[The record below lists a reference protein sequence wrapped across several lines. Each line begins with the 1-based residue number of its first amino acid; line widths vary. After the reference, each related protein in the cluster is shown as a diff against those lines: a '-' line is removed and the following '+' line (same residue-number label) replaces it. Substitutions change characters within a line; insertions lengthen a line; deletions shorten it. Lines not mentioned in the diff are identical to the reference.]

1 MTFSFAFCLLIR
13 TFVPPMEYA
22 LLVKGYRRRQI
33 IHRNMKVLKF
43 GGTSVGSVKS
53 ILSLKKIVE
62 TEART
67 QPVIVVGALGG
78 ITDKLI
84 TTSQIA
90 LRGDERWR
98 EEFDAMVNR
107 HHQMIDTIITDD
119 KKRVDLFNKVD
130 QLFDQLK
137 SIYYGVYL
145 IHDLSKKTEDAI
157 VSYGERLSSNIVA
170 SLIKGGKR
178 MNSRDFIRT
187 EKKNGRHRLVA
198 DLTNQ
203 LVREAF
209 ADMPKVAVVPGFI
222 SRDKDT
228 GETTNL
234 GRGGSD
240 YTAAIIAAALDAE
253 VLEIWTDVD
262 GFMTADPRVIKTAYT
277 INELSYIEA
286 MELCNFGAK
295 VIYPPTIYPVCVKN
309 IPIKVKNTFNPQHP
323 GTLIKDHIENDDKPI
338 KGISSIK
345 GTTLI
350 TVTGLSMVGVIG
362 VNRRIFT
369 TLANKGIS
377 VFMVSQASSENSTS
391 IGVRDE
397 DADAAVEVLNEEFAK
412 EIETGAMF
420 PMHAESGL
428 ATIAIVGENMK
439 HTPGIAGKLF
449 GTLGRS
455 GISVIACAQGASETN
470 ISFVVEG
477 KFLRKSLNVLH
488 DSFFLS
494 EYKVLNLFI
503 CGIGTVG
510 GMLIEQIRKQYDE
523 LMQRNGLKLNVVGIA
538 SSKAAVFDRDGI
550 DLANYREQLKAPE
563 AQGKNLRDE
572 VIGMNIFNSV
582 FVDCTASRDVA
593 ALYQTFLEH
602 NISVIAANKIAASG
616 NYSDY
621 LRLKQTARQR
631 GVWFR
636 YETNVG
642 AGLPI
647 IGTINDLRNSGDE
660 ILKIEAVLSG
670 TLNFIFNE
678 IAADVPFSE
687 TVRRA
692 KEQGYSEP
700 DPRIDLSG
708 TDVVRKLVILTR
720 EAGYQVEQQDVEKHL
735 FVPADFFDGS
745 VEDFWKKLPA
755 LDADFEKRRQQLE
768 AEGKRWRFVA
778 TMEHGKTNVALK
790 EVDRNHPFYNLEGS
804 NNIVLLTTERYK
816 EYPMQIQGYGAG
828 AGVTAAGVFANIMS
842 IANI

>member
-1 MTFSFAFCLLIR
+1 
-13 TFVPPMEYA
+13 
-22 LLVKGYRRRQI
+22 
-33 IHRNMKVLKF
+33 MKVMKF

-62 TEART
+62 AEART
-67 QPVIVVGALGG
+67 QPVIVVVSALDG

-84 TTSQIA
+84 ATSQMA
-90 LRGDERWR
+90 KQGDEHYR
-98 EEFDAMVNR
+98 EEFDAMVKR

-119 KKRVDLFNKVD
+119 KKRVDLFNNVD

-137 SIYYGVYL
+137 SIFYGVYL
-145 IHDLSKKTEDAI
+145 IHDLSRKTEDTI
-157 VSYGERLSSNIVA
+157 VSYGERLSSHIVA
-170 SLIKGGKR
+170 AMVKNGIR
-178 MNSRDFIRT
+178 MNARDFIRT
-187 EKKNGRHRLVA
+187 EKKQGKHVIDA
-198 DLTNQ
+198 DLTTQ
-203 LVREAF
+203 LVKETF
-209 ADMPKVAVVPGFI
+209 KELNNNQIYVVPGFVA
-222 SRDKDT
+222 RDRDSH
-228 GETTNL
+228 ETTNL

-240 YTAAIIAAALDAE
+240 YTASIIAAVLNAE

-262 GFMTADPRVIKTAYT
+262 GFMTADPKVIKSAYT
-277 INELSYIEA
+277 INELSYVEA

-309 IPIKVKNTFNPQHP
+309 IPIKVKNTFNPEHP
-323 GTLIKDHIENDDKPI
+323 GTLIKAKIEDDNKPI

-345 GTTLI
+345 GTSLI

-397 DADAAVEVLNEEFAK
+397 DAAAAAEVLNAEFAK

-420 PMHAESGL
+420 PMQVESGL

-439 HTPGIAGKLF
+439 QTPGIAGKLF

-470 ISFVVEG
+470 ISFVVDG

-510 GMLIEQIRKQYDE
+510 GMLLEQIRTQQQF
-523 LMQRNGLKLNVVGIA
+523 LMQSRRLKLNVVGI
-538 SSKAAVFDRDGI
+538 SDVDNFVLDRDGI
-550 DLANYREQLKAPE
+550 DLDNYEKILRAGFPANTEHMKE
-563 AQGKNLRDE
+563 EIVK
-572 VIGMNIFNSV
+572 MNIFNSV
-582 FVDCTASRDVA
+582 FVDCTASRQIA
-593 ALYQTFLEH
+593 MLYQTFLEH
-602 NISVIAANKIAASG
+602 NISVVAANKIAAS
-616 NYSDY
+616 SDY
-621 LRLKQTARQR
+621 DSYLKLRQTARDR

-647 IGTINDLRNSGDE
+647 IGTINDLCNSGDK
-660 ILKIEAVLSG
+660 ILKIEAILSG

-692 KEQGYSEP
+692 KEQRYSEP

-708 TDVVRKLVILTR
+708 TDVIRKLVILTR
-720 EAGYQVEQQDVEKHL
+720 EAGYKVEQDDVEKHL
-735 FVPADFFDGS
+735 FVPDSYFEGTI
-745 VEDFWKKLPA
+745 EDFWAKLPE
-755 LDADFEKRRQQLE
+755 LDADFEKRRQVLE
-768 AEGKRWRFVA
+768 AEHKRWRFVA
-778 TMEHGKTNVALK
+778 TMEADEKDPSSFKTSVALK
-790 EVDRNHPFYNLEGS
+790 EVPYGHPFYGLEGS

-828 AGVTAAGVFANIMS
+828 ASVTAAGVFANIMS

>member
-1 MTFSFAFCLLIR
+1 
-13 TFVPPMEYA
+13 
-22 LLVKGYRRRQI
+22 
-33 IHRNMKVLKF
+33 MKVMKF

-67 QPVIVVGALGG
+67 QPVVVVVSALDG

-84 TTSQIA
+84 ATSELA
-90 LRGDERWR
+90 LKGDERWR
-98 EEFDAMVNR
+98 EEFDGMVTR

-130 QLFDQLK
+130 ALFEQLR
-137 SIYYGVYL
+137 SIYYGVFL
-145 IHDLSKKTEDAI
+145 IHDLSRKTLDAI

-170 SLIKGGKR
+170 TLVKNGVR

-187 EKKNGRHRLVA
+187 EKKNGKHTLDSELTASLVK
-198 DLTNQ
+198 
-203 LVREAF
+203 ESF
-209 ADMPKVAVVPGFI
+209 KDMPQVAVVPGFI
-222 SRDKDT
+222 ARDRDSH
-228 GETTNL
+228 ETTNL

-253 VLEIWTDVD
+253 MLEIWTDVD
-262 GFMTADPRVIKTAYT
+262 GFMTADPKVIKTAYT
-277 INELSYIEA
+277 INELSYVEA

-295 VIYPPTIYPVCVKN
+295 VIYPPTIYPVCIKN
-309 IPIKVKNTFNPQHP
+309 IPIKVKNTFNPEHP
-323 GTLIKDHIENDDKPI
+323 GTLIKEKIEDDLKPI

-345 GTTLI
+345 GTSLI

-397 DADAAVEVLNEEFAK
+397 DAAAAAEVLNEEFAK

-420 PMHAESGL
+420 PMQVESGL

-439 HTPGIAGKLF
+439 QTPGIAGKLF

-470 ISFVVEG
+470 ISFVVDG
-477 KFLRKSLNVLH
+477 RFLRKSLNVLH

-494 EYKVLNLFI
+494 EYKVLNIFI

-510 GMLIEQIRKQYDE
+510 GMLLEQIRTQQQF
-523 LMQRNGLKLNVVGIA
+523 LMQSRRLKLNVVGI
-538 SSKAAVFDRDGI
+538 SDVDNFVLDRDGI
-550 DLANYREQLKAPE
+550 DLDNYEKILRAGYPANTEHM
-563 AQGKNLRDE
+563 RDE
-572 VIGMNIFNSV
+572 IVKMNIFNSV
-582 FVDCTASRDVA
+582 FVDCTASRQIA
-593 ALYQTFLEH
+593 MLYQTFLEH
-602 NISVIAANKIAASG
+602 NISVVAANKIAAS
-616 NYSDY
+616 SDY
-621 LRLKQTARQR
+621 DSYLKLKQTARDR

-647 IGTINDLRNSGDE
+647 IGTINDLCNSGDK
-660 ILKIEAVLSG
+660 ILKIEAILSG

-692 KEQGYSEP
+692 KEQRYSEP

-708 TDVVRKLVILTR
+708 TDVIRKLVILTR
-720 EAGYQVEQQDVEKHL
+720 EAGYKVEQEDVEKHL
-735 FVPADFFDGS
+735 FVPNDYFEGS
-745 VEDFWKKLPA
+745 LDDFWRRLPE
-755 LDADFEKRRQQLE
+755 LDADFEARRKVLE

-778 TMEHGKTNVALK
+778 TMEADEKDPSSFKTSVALK
-790 EVDRNHPFYNLEGS
+790 EVPQGHPFYPLEGS

-816 EYPMQIQGYGAG
+816 EYPMLIQGYGAG
-828 AGVTAAGVFANIMS
+828 AAVTAAGVFANIMS

>member
-1 MTFSFAFCLLIR
+1 
-13 TFVPPMEYA
+13 
-22 LLVKGYRRRQI
+22 
-33 IHRNMKVLKF
+33 MKVLKF
-43 GGTSVGSVKS
+43 GGTSVGSAKS

-62 TEART
+62 AEART
-67 QPVIVVGALGG
+67 QPVIVVVSALDG

-84 TTSQIA
+84 ATSRMAKQ
-90 LRGDERWR
+90 GDEHYR
-98 EEFDAMVNR
+98 EEFDAMVKR

-119 KKRVDLFNKVD
+119 KKRVDLFNNVD

-137 SIYYGVYL
+137 SIFYGVFL

-157 VSYGERLSSNIVA
+157 VSYGERLSSHIVA
-170 SLIKGGKR
+170 GMVRNGIR
-178 MNSRDFIRT
+178 MNARDFIRT
-187 EKKNGRHRLVA
+187 EKKGGKHVIDA
-198 DLTNQ
+198 DLTTQ
-203 LVREAF
+203 LVKDTFTAVGYDHTSTGSANRIY
-209 ADMPKVAVVPGFI
+209 VVPGFI
-222 SRDKDT
+222 ARDRDT
-228 GETTNL
+228 HETTNL

-240 YTAAIIAAALDAE
+240 YTAAILAAVLNAE

-262 GFMTADPRVIKTAYT
+262 GFMTADPKVIKSAYT

-295 VIYPPTIYPVCVKN
+295 VIYPPTIYPVCIKN
-309 IPIKVKNTFNPQHP
+309 IPIKVRNTFNPEHP
-323 GTLIKDHIENDDKPI
+323 GTLIKAKIDNDQKPI

-345 GTTLI
+345 GTSLI

-397 DADAAVEVLNEEFAK
+397 DATAAAEALNAEFAK

-420 PMHAESGL
+420 LMQVESGL

-439 HTPGIAGKLF
+439 QTPGIAGKLF

-470 ISFVVEG
+470 ISFVVDG
-477 KFLRKSLNVLH
+477 RFLRKSLNVLH

-510 GMLIEQIRKQYDE
+510 GMLIEQIRTQQQF
-523 LMQRNGLKLNVVGIA
+523 LMQSRRLKLNVVGI
-538 SSKAAVFDRDGI
+538 SDVSNFVLDRDGI
-550 DLANYREQLKAPE
+550 DLDHYEQTLRAGYP
-563 AQGKNLRDE
+563 ADTDHMRDE
-572 VIGMNIFNSV
+572 IVKMNIFNAV
-582 FVDCTASRDVA
+582 FVDCTASRQIA
-593 ALYQTFLEH
+593 QLYQTFLEH
-602 NISVIAANKIAASG
+602 NISVVAANKIAAS
-616 NYSDY
+616 SDY
-621 LRLKQTARQR
+621 DSYLKLKQTARDK

-647 IGTINDLRNSGDE
+647 IGTINDLCNSGDK
-660 ILKIEAVLSG
+660 ILKIEAILSG

-692 KEQGYSEP
+692 KEQRYSEP

-708 TDVVRKLVILTR
+708 TDVIRKLVILTR
-720 EAGYQVEQQDVEKHL
+720 EAGYKVEQADVEKHL
-735 FVPADFFDGS
+735 FVPDSYFEGS
-745 VEDFWKKLPA
+745 IDDFWKRLPE
-755 LDADFEKRRQQLE
+755 LDADFEARRKVLE

-778 TMEHGKTNVALK
+778 TMENGKTNVALK
-790 EVDRNHPFYNLEGS
+790 EVPKSHPFYPLEGS

-816 EYPMQIQGYGAG
+816 EYPMLIQGYGAG
-828 AGVTAAGVFANIMS
+828 AAVTAAGVFANIMS

>member
-1 MTFSFAFCLLIR
+1 
-13 TFVPPMEYA
+13 
-22 LLVKGYRRRQI
+22 
-33 IHRNMKVLKF
+33 MKVMKF

-53 ILSLKKIVE
+53 ILSLKEIVE
-62 TEART
+62 AEART
-67 QPVIVVGALGG
+67 QPVIVVVSALDG

-84 TTSQIA
+84 ATSKLAKQ
-90 LRGDERWR
+90 GDEHYR
-98 EEFDAMVNR
+98 EEFEAMVKR

-119 KKRVDLFNKVD
+119 KKRVALFNNVD

-137 SIYYGVYL
+137 SIFYGVYL

-157 VSYGERLSSNIVA
+157 VSYGERLSSHIVA
-170 SLIKGGKR
+170 AMVKNGVR

-187 EKKNGRHRLVA
+187 EKKQGKHVIDA
-198 DLTNQ
+198 DLTTQ
-203 LVREAF
+203 LVKETF
-209 ADMPKVAVVPGFI
+209 KNPTDKTIYVVPGFI
-222 SRDKDT
+222 ARDRDT
-228 GETTNL
+228 HETTNL

-240 YTAAIIAAALDAE
+240 YTASIIAAVLNAE

-262 GFMTADPRVIKTAYT
+262 GFMTADPKVIKSAYT
-277 INELSYIEA
+277 INELSYVEA

-309 IPIKVKNTFNPQHP
+309 IPIKVKNTFNPEHP
-323 GTLIKDHIENDDKPI
+323 GTLIKDKIEDDNKPI

-345 GTTLI
+345 GTSLI

-397 DADAAVEVLNEEFAK
+397 DAAAAAEVLNAEFAK

-420 PMHAESGL
+420 PMQVESGL

-439 HTPGIAGKLF
+439 QTPGIAGKLF

-470 ISFVVEG
+470 ISFVVDG
-477 KFLRKSLNVLH
+477 RFLRKSLNVLH

-494 EYKVLNLFI
+494 EYKVLNIFI

-510 GMLIEQIRKQYDE
+510 GMLLEQIRTQQQF
-523 LMQRNGLKLNVVGIA
+523 LMQSRRLKLNVVGI
-538 SSKAAVFDRDGI
+538 SDVDNFVLDRDGI
-550 DLANYREQLKAPE
+550 DLDNYEKILRAGYPANTEHM
-563 AQGKNLRDE
+563 RDE
-572 VIGMNIFNSV
+572 IVKMNIFNSV
-582 FVDCTASRDVA
+582 FVDCTASRQIA
-593 ALYQTFLEH
+593 MLYQTFLEH
-602 NISVIAANKIAASG
+602 NISVVAANKIAAS
-616 NYSDY
+616 SDY
-621 LRLKQTARQR
+621 DSYLKLKQTARDR

-647 IGTINDLRNSGDE
+647 IGTINDLCNSGDK
-660 ILKIEAVLSG
+660 ILKIEAILSG

-692 KEQGYSEP
+692 KEQRYSEP

-708 TDVVRKLVILTR
+708 TDVIRKLVILTR
-720 EAGYQVEQQDVEKHL
+720 EAGYKVEQEDVEKHL
-735 FVPADFFDGS
+735 FVPNDFFEGS
-745 VEDFWKKLPA
+745 IEEFWKRLPE
-755 LDADFEKRRQQLE
+755 LDADFEARRKVLE
-768 AEGKRWRFVA
+768 SENKRWRFVA
-778 TMEHGKTNVALK
+778 TMENGKTNVALK
-790 EVDRNHPFYNLEGS
+790 EVPYGHPFYGLEGS

-816 EYPMQIQGYGAG
+816 EYPMLIQGYGAG
-828 AGVTAAGVFANIMS
+828 AAVTAAGVFANIMS

>member
-1 MTFSFAFCLLIR
+1 MLKGTIR
-13 TFVPPMEYA
+13 QDK
-22 LLVKGYRRRQI
+22 L
-33 IHRNMKVLKF
+33 HRNMKVMKF

-67 QPVIVVGALGG
+67 QPVVVVVSALDG
-78 ITDKLI
+78 ITDRLI
-84 TTSQIA
+84 ATSRMAKQ
-90 LRGDERWR
+90 GDDRYR
-98 EEFDAMVNR
+98 EEFDAMVTR
-107 HHQMIDTIITDD
+107 HHQMIDAIITDD
-119 KKRVDLFNKVD
+119 KKRVDLFNNVD

-145 IHDLSKKTEDAI
+145 IHDLSKKTEDTI
-157 VSYGERLSSNIVA
+157 VSYGERLSSHIVA
-170 SLIKGGKR
+170 AMVKNGVR

-187 EKKNGRHRLVA
+187 EKKQGKHVIDA
-198 DLTNQ
+198 ELTTQ
-203 LVREAF
+203 LVKEAF
-209 ADMPKVAVVPGFI
+209 KDLNEKTIYVVPGFI
-222 SRDKDT
+222 ARDRDSH
-228 GETTNL
+228 ETTNL

-240 YTAAIIAAALDAE
+240 YTASIIAAVLNAE

-262 GFMTADPRVIKTAYT
+262 GFMTADPKVIKSAYT

-309 IPIKVKNTFNPQHP
+309 IPIRVKNTFNPEHP
-323 GTLIKDHIENDDKPI
+323 GTLIKEKIEDDNKPI

-345 GTTLI
+345 GTSLI

-397 DADAAVEVLNEEFAK
+397 DAQAAAEVLNAEFAK

-420 PMHAESGL
+420 PMQVESGL

-439 HTPGIAGKLF
+439 QTPGIAGKLF

-470 ISFVVEG
+470 ISFVVDG

-494 EYKVLNLFI
+494 EYKVLNIFI

-510 GMLIEQIRKQYDE
+510 GMLLEQIRTQQQF
-523 LMQRNGLKLNVVGIA
+523 LMQSRRLKLNVVGI
-538 SSKAAVFDRDGI
+538 SDVENFVLDRDGI
-550 DLANYREQLKAPE
+550 DLDNYMQILRAGYP
-563 AQGKNLRDE
+563 ADTDHMRDE
-572 VIGMNIFNSV
+572 IVKMNIFNSV
-582 FVDCTASRDVA
+582 FVDCTASRQIA

-602 NISVIAANKIAASG
+602 NISVVAANKIAAS
-616 NYSDY
+616 SDY
-621 LRLKQTARQR
+621 DSYLKLKQTARDR

-647 IGTINDLRNSGDE
+647 IGTINDLCNSGDK
-660 ILKIEAVLSG
+660 ILKIEAILSG

-692 KEQGYSEP
+692 KEQRYSEP

-708 TDVVRKLVILTR
+708 TDVIRKLVILTR
-720 EAGYQVEQQDVEKHL
+720 EAGYKVEQDDVEKHL
-735 FVPADFFDGS
+735 FVPNDYFEGS
-745 VEDFWKKLPA
+745 LDDFWKRLPE
-755 LDADFEKRRQQLE
+755 LDADFEARRKVLE
-768 AEGKRWRFVA
+768 AENKRWRFVA
-778 TMEHGKTNVALK
+778 TMENGKTNVALK
-790 EVDRNHPFYNLEGS
+790 EVPYGHPFYGLEGS

-816 EYPMQIQGYGAG
+816 EYPMLIQGYGAG
-828 AGVTAAGVFANIMS
+828 AAVTAAGVFANIMS

>member
-1 MTFSFAFCLLIR
+1 
-13 TFVPPMEYA
+13 MEQA
-22 LLVKGYRRRQI
+22 PLVEGYRWQDKL
-33 IHRNMKVLKF
+33 HRNMKVLKF

-67 QPVIVVGALGG
+67 QPVVVVVSALDG

-84 TTSQIA
+84 ATSQMA
-90 LRGDERWR
+90 KQGDEHYR
-98 EEFDAMVNR
+98 EEFDAMVTR
-107 HHQMIDTIITDD
+107 HHQMIEAIITDD
-119 KKRVDLFNKVD
+119 KKRIDLFNNVD

-137 SIYYGVYL
+137 SIFYGVYL
-145 IHDLSKKTEDAI
+145 IHDLSKKTEDTI
-157 VSYGERLSSNIVA
+157 VSYGERLSSHIVA
-170 SLIKGGKR
+170 AMVKNGVR
-178 MNSRDFIRT
+178 MNARDFIRT
-187 EKKNGRHRLVA
+187 EKKLGKHVIDA
-198 DLTNQ
+198 DLTTQ
-203 LVREAF
+203 LVKEAF
-209 ADMPKVAVVPGFI
+209 KDLNDKSIYVVPGFI
-222 SRDKDT
+222 ARDRDSH
-228 GETTNL
+228 ETTNL

-240 YTAAIIAAALDAE
+240 YTASIIAAVLNAE

-262 GFMTADPRVIKTAYT
+262 GFMTADPKVIKSAYT
-277 INELSYIEA
+277 INELSYVEA

-309 IPIKVKNTFNPQHP
+309 IPIKVKNTFNPEHP
-323 GTLIKDHIENDDKPI
+323 GTLIKAKIEDDNKPI

-345 GTTLI
+345 GTSLI

-397 DADAAVEVLNEEFAK
+397 DAAAAAEVLNAEFAK

-420 PMHAESGL
+420 PMQVENGL

-439 HTPGIAGKLF
+439 QTPGIAGKLF

-470 ISFVVEG
+470 ISFVVDG

-510 GMLIEQIRKQYDE
+510 GMLLEQIRTQQKF
-523 LMQRNGLKLNVVGIA
+523 LMQSRRLKLNVVGI
-538 SSKAAVFDRDGI
+538 SDVDNFVLDRDGI
-550 DLANYREQLKAPE
+550 DLDNYEKILRAGFPANTEHM
-563 AQGKNLRDE
+563 RDE
-572 VIGMNIFNSV
+572 IVKMNIFNSV
-582 FVDCTASRDVA
+582 FVDCTASRQIA
-593 ALYQTFLEH
+593 QLYQTFLEH
-602 NISVIAANKIAASG
+602 NISVVAANKIAAS
-616 NYSDY
+616 SDY
-621 LRLKQTARQR
+621 DSYLKLRQTARDR

-647 IGTINDLRNSGDE
+647 IGTINDLCNSGDK
-660 ILKIEAVLSG
+660 ILKIEAILSG

-687 TVRRA
+687 TVKRA
-692 KEQGYSEP
+692 KEQRYSEP

-708 TDVVRKLVILTR
+708 TDVIRKLVILTR
-720 EAGYQVEQQDVEKHL
+720 EAGYKVEQEDVEKHL
-735 FVPADFFDGS
+735 FVPDSYFEGS
-745 VEDFWKKLPA
+745 IDDFWAKLPE
-755 LDADFEKRRQQLE
+755 LDADFEARRKVLE
-768 AEGKRWRFVA
+768 SENKRWRFVA
-778 TMEHGKTNVALK
+778 TMENGKTNVALK
-790 EVDRNHPFYNLEGS
+790 EVPYGHPFYGLEGS

-816 EYPMQIQGYGAG
+816 EYPMLIQGYGAG
-828 AGVTAAGVFANIMS
+828 AAVTAAGVFANIMS

>member
-1 MTFSFAFCLLIR
+1 
-13 TFVPPMEYA
+13 
-22 LLVKGYRRRQI
+22 
-33 IHRNMKVLKF
+33 MKVMKF

-62 TEART
+62 AEART
-67 QPVIVVGALGG
+67 QPVIVVVSALNG

-84 TTSQIA
+84 AMSQMA
-90 LRGDERWR
+90 KQGDEHYR
-98 EEFDAMVNR
+98 EEFDAMVKR

-119 KKRVDLFNKVD
+119 KKRVDLFNNVD

-137 SIYYGVYL
+137 SIFYGVYL
-145 IHDLSKKTEDAI
+145 IHDLSKKTEDTI
-157 VSYGERLSSNIVA
+157 VSYGERLSSHIVA
-170 SLIKGGKR
+170 AMVKNGVR

-187 EKKNGRHRLVA
+187 EKKQGKHVIDA
-198 DLTNQ
+198 DLTTQ
-203 LVREAF
+203 LVKETF
-209 ADMPKVAVVPGFI
+209 KDLNDKTIYVVPGFI
-222 SRDKDT
+222 ARDRDSH
-228 GETTNL
+228 ETTNL

-240 YTAAIIAAALDAE
+240 YTASIIAAVLNAE

-262 GFMTADPRVIKTAYT
+262 GFMTADPKVIKSAYT
-277 INELSYIEA
+277 INELSYVEA

-309 IPIKVKNTFNPQHP
+309 IPIKVKNTFNPEHP
-323 GTLIKDHIENDDKPI
+323 GTLIKDKIEDDNKPI

-345 GTTLI
+345 GTSLI

-397 DADAAVEVLNEEFAK
+397 DAEAAAEVLNAEFAK

-420 PMHAESGL
+420 PMQVESGL

-439 HTPGIAGKLF
+439 QTPGIAGKLF

-470 ISFVVEG
+470 ISFVVDG
-477 KFLRKSLNVLH
+477 RFLRKSLNVLH

-510 GMLIEQIRKQYDE
+510 GMLLEQIRTQQQF
-523 LMQRNGLKLNVVGIA
+523 LMQSRRLKLNVVGI
-538 SSKAAVFDRDGI
+538 SDVDNFVLDRDGI
-550 DLANYREQLKAPE
+550 DLDNYEKILRAGYPANTEHM
-563 AQGKNLRDE
+563 RDE
-572 VIGMNIFNSV
+572 IVKMNIFNSV
-582 FVDCTASRDVA
+582 FVDCTASRQIA
-593 ALYQTFLEH
+593 MLYQTFLEH
-602 NISVIAANKIAASG
+602 NISVVAANKIAAS
-616 NYSDY
+616 SDY
-621 LRLKQTARQR
+621 DSYIKLRQTARDR

-647 IGTINDLRNSGDE
+647 IGTINDLCNSGDK
-660 ILKIEAVLSG
+660 ILKIEAILSG

-692 KEQGYSEP
+692 KEQRYSEP

-708 TDVVRKLVILTR
+708 TDVIRKLVILTR
-720 EAGYQVEQQDVEKHL
+720 EAGYKVEQEDVEKHL
-735 FVPADFFDGS
+735 FVPDSYFEGS
-745 VEDFWKKLPA
+745 IEDFWAKLPE
-755 LDADFEKRRQQLE
+755 LDADFEARRKVLE
-768 AEGKRWRFVA
+768 AENKRWRFVA
-778 TMEHGKTNVALK
+778 TMENGKTNVALK
-790 EVDRNHPFYNLEGS
+790 EVPYGHPFYGLEGS

-816 EYPMQIQGYGAG
+816 EYPMLIQGYGAG
-828 AGVTAAGVFANIMS
+828 AAVTAAGVFANIMS

>member
-1 MTFSFAFCLLIR
+1 
-13 TFVPPMEYA
+13 
-22 LLVKGYRRRQI
+22 
-33 IHRNMKVLKF
+33 MKVLKF

-53 ILSLKKIVE
+53 ILSLKEIVE
-62 TEART
+62 AEALRG
-67 QPVIVVGALGG
+67 PVIVVVSALGG
-78 ITDKLI
+78 ITDKLLS
-84 TTSQIA
+84 TSQLA
-90 LRGDERWR
+90 LQGDDRWR
-98 EEFDAMVNR
+98 EEFDQMVVR
-107 HHQMIDTIITDD
+107 HHQMIDTIILDSQ
-119 KKRVDLFNKVD
+119 KRVDLFNRVD

-145 IHDLSKKTEDAI
+145 IHDLSKKTHDAI

-170 SLIKGGKR
+170 SLLKGGRR

-187 EKKNGRHRLVA
+187 EQKNGQHTLDAELTARLVK
-198 DLTNQ
+198 
-203 LVREAF
+203 EAF
-209 ADMPKVAVVPGFI
+209 RPVVGGSGTVSGRTIAVVPGFI
-222 SRDKDT
+222 SRDRDT
-228 GETTNL
+228 GNTTNL

-240 YTAAIIAAALDAE
+240 YTAAIIAAALDAD

-277 INELSYIEA
+277 INELSYVEA

-309 IPIKVKNTFNPQHP
+309 IPIKVKNTFNPKHP
-323 GTLIKDHIENDDKPI
+323 GTLIKDHIENDQKPI

-369 TLANKGIS
+369 TLATRGIS

-397 DADAAVEVLNEEFAK
+397 DAQAAVEVLNEEFQK
-412 EIETGAMF
+412 EIATGAMF

-477 KFLRKSLNVLH
+477 RFLRKSLNVLH

-503 CGIGTVG
+503 CGVGTVG

-523 LMQRNGLKLNVVGIA
+523 LMQRSALKLNVVGIA
-538 SSKAAVFDRDGI
+538 SSKKYILDRDGI
-550 DLANYREQLKAPE
+550 DLSTYKQQLADAPLPDLKLGD
-563 AQGKNLRDE
+563 AIVQ
-572 VIGMNIFNSV
+572 MNIFNSV
-582 FVDCTASRDVA
+582 FVDCTASKDIA

-602 NISVIAANKIAASG
+602 NISVIAANKIAAS
-616 NYSDY
+616 SDY
-621 LRLKQTARQR
+621 DNYIRLKRTARDR

-647 IGTINDLRNSGDE
+647 IGTINDLRNSGDK

-678 IAADVPFSE
+678 ISGEVPFSE

-692 KEQGYSEP
+692 KEKGYSEP

-735 FVPADFFDGS
+735 FVPDSYFEGS
-745 VEDFWKKLPA
+745 VDDFWQQLPA
-755 LDADFEKRRQQLE
+755 LDAGFEQRRQRLE

-778 TMEHGKTNVALK
+778 TMENGQANVALR
-790 EVDRNHPFYNLEGS
+790 EVDRQSPFYNLEGS
-804 NNIVLLTTERYK
+804 NNIGLLTTERYK

-828 AGVTAAGVFANIMS
+828 ASVTAAGVFANIMS

>member
-1 MTFSFAFCLLIR
+1 
-13 TFVPPMEYA
+13 
-22 LLVKGYRRRQI
+22 
-33 IHRNMKVLKF
+33 MKVMKF

-67 QPVIVVGALGG
+67 QPVIVVVSALDG

-84 TTSQIA
+84 ATSQMA
-90 LRGDERWR
+90 KQGDEHYR
-98 EEFDAMVNR
+98 EEFDAMVKR

-119 KKRVDLFNKVD
+119 KKRVDLFNNVD

-145 IHDLSKKTEDAI
+145 IHDLSKKTEDTI
-157 VSYGERLSSNIVA
+157 VSYGERLSSHIVA
-170 SLIKGGKR
+170 AMIKNGVR
-178 MNSRDFIRT
+178 LNSRDFIRT
-187 EKKNGRHRLVA
+187 EKKLGKHVL
-198 DLTNQ
+198 DTELTKQ
-203 LVREAF
+203 LVKETF
-209 ADMPKVAVVPGFI
+209 KDLNEKSTYVVPGFI
-222 SRDKDT
+222 ARDRDT
-228 GETTNL
+228 HETTNL

-240 YTAAIIAAALDAE
+240 YTASIIAATLGAE
-253 VLEIWTDVD
+253 ILEIWTDVD
-262 GFMTADPRVIKTAYT
+262 GFMTADPKVIKSAYT
-277 INELSYIEA
+277 INELSYVEA

-309 IPIKVKNTFNPQHP
+309 IPIKVKNTFNPEHP
-323 GTLIKDHIENDDKPI
+323 GTLIKDKIEDDNKPI

-345 GTTLI
+345 GTSLI

-397 DADAAVEVLNEEFAK
+397 DAAAAAEVLNAEFAK

-420 PMHAESGL
+420 PMQVESGL

-439 HTPGIAGKLF
+439 QTPGIAGKLF

-470 ISFVVEG
+470 ISFVVDG
-477 KFLRKSLNVLH
+477 RFLRKSLNVLH

-494 EYKVLNLFI
+494 EYKVLNIFI

-510 GMLIEQIRKQYDE
+510 GMLLEQIRTQQQF
-523 LMQRNGLKLNVVGIA
+523 LMQSRRLKLNVVGI
-538 SSKAAVFDRDGI
+538 SDVDNFVLDRDGI
-550 DLANYREQLKAPE
+550 DLDNYEKILRAGYPANTEHM
-563 AQGKNLRDE
+563 RDE
-572 VIGMNIFNSV
+572 IVKMNIFNSV
-582 FVDCTASRDVA
+582 FVDCTASRQIA
-593 ALYQTFLEH
+593 MLYQTFLEH
-602 NISVIAANKIAASG
+602 NISVVAANKIAAS
-616 NYSDY
+616 SDY
-621 LRLKQTARQR
+621 DSYLKLKQTARDK

-647 IGTINDLRNSGDE
+647 IGTINDLCNSGDK
-660 ILKIEAVLSG
+660 ILKIEAILSG

-687 TVRRA
+687 TVKRA
-692 KEQGYSEP
+692 KEQRYSEP

-708 TDVVRKLVILTR
+708 TDVIRKLVILTR
-720 EAGYQVEQQDVEKHL
+720 EAGYKVEQDDVEKHL
-735 FVPADFFDGS
+735 FVPDSYFEGS
-745 VEDFWKKLPA
+745 IEDFWAKLPE
-755 LDADFEKRRQQLE
+755 LDADFEARRQKLE
-768 AEGKRWRFVA
+768 AENKRWRFVA
-778 TMEHGKTNVALK
+778 TMENGKTNVALK
-790 EVDRNHPFYNLEGS
+790 EVPYGHPFYGLEGS

-816 EYPMQIQGYGAG
+816 EYPMLIQGYGAG
-828 AGVTAAGVFANIMS
+828 AAVTAAGVFANIMS

>member
-1 MTFSFAFCLLIR
+1 
-13 TFVPPMEYA
+13 
-22 LLVKGYRRRQI
+22 
-33 IHRNMKVLKF
+33 MKVLKF

-62 TEART
+62 AEART
-67 QPVIVVGALGG
+67 QPVVVVVSALNG

-84 TTSQIA
+84 AASQMA
-90 LRGDERWR
+90 KNGDEHYR
-98 EEFDAMVNR
+98 EEFDAMVTR

-119 KKRVDLFNKVD
+119 KKRVDLFNNVD

-145 IHDLSKKTEDAI
+145 IHDLSKKTEDTI
-157 VSYGERLSSNIVA
+157 VSYGERLSSHIVA
-170 SLIKGGKR
+170 ALFKNGIR
-178 MNSRDFIRT
+178 MNARDFIRT
-187 EKKNGRHRLVA
+187 EKKQGKHVIDA
-198 DLTNQ
+198 DLTTQ
-203 LVREAF
+203 LVKEAF
-209 ADMPKVAVVPGFI
+209 KDMNEKAVYVVPGFI
-222 SRDKDT
+222 ARDRDSH
-228 GETTNL
+228 ETTNL

-240 YTAAIIAAALDAE
+240 YTASIIAAVLNAE
-253 VLEIWTDVD
+253 ALEIWTDVD
-262 GFMTADPRVIKTAYT
+262 GFMTADPKVIKSAYT
-277 INELSYIEA
+277 INELSYVEA

-309 IPIKVKNTFNPQHP
+309 IPIKVKNTFNPEHP
-323 GTLIKDHIENDDKPI
+323 GTLIKDKIEDDNKPI

-345 GTTLI
+345 GTSLI

-397 DADAAVEVLNEEFAK
+397 DAEAAAEVLNAEFAK

-420 PMHAESGL
+420 PMQVESGL

-439 HTPGIAGKLF
+439 QTPGIAGKLF

-470 ISFVVEG
+470 ISFVVDG
-477 KFLRKSLNVLH
+477 RFLRKSLNVLH

-510 GMLIEQIRKQYDE
+510 GMLLEQIRTQQQY
-523 LMQRNGLKLNVVGIA
+523 LMQTKRLKLNVVGI
-538 SSKAAVFDRDGI
+538 SDVDNFVLDRDGI
-550 DLANYREQLKAPE
+550 DLDNYEKILRAGFPANTEHM
-563 AQGKNLRDE
+563 RDE
-572 VIGMNIFNSV
+572 IVKMNIFNSV
-582 FVDCTASRDVA
+582 FVDCTASRQIA
-593 ALYQTFLEH
+593 MLYQTFLEH
-602 NISVIAANKIAASG
+602 NISVVAANKIAAS
-616 NYSDY
+616 SDY
-621 LRLKQTARQR
+621 DSYIKLRQTARDR

-647 IGTINDLRNSGDE
+647 IGTINDLCNSGDK
-660 ILKIEAVLSG
+660 ILKIEAILSG

-692 KEQGYSEP
+692 KEQRYSEP

-708 TDVVRKLVILTR
+708 TDVIRKLVILTR
-720 EAGYQVEQQDVEKHL
+720 EAGYKVEQDDVEKHL
-735 FVPADFFDGS
+735 FVPDNYFEGS
-745 VEDFWKKLPA
+745 IEDFWAKLPE
-755 LDADFEKRRQQLE
+755 LDADFEARRKVLE
-768 AEGKRWRFVA
+768 AENKRWRFVA
-778 TMEHGKTNVALK
+778 TMEADEQNPSSFKTSVALK
-790 EVDRNHPFYNLEGS
+790 EVPYGHPFYGLEGS

-816 EYPMQIQGYGAG
+816 EYPMLIQGYGAG
-828 AGVTAAGVFANIMS
+828 AAVTAAGVFANIMS

>member
-1 MTFSFAFCLLIR
+1 
-13 TFVPPMEYA
+13 
-22 LLVKGYRRRQI
+22 
-33 IHRNMKVLKF
+33 MKVMKF
-43 GGTSVGSVKS
+43 GGTSVGSAKS

-67 QPVIVVGALGG
+67 QPVIVVVSALDG

-84 TTSQIA
+84 ATSQLA
-90 LRGDERWR
+90 LKGDKRYR
-98 EEFDAMVNR
+98 DEFDSIVER
-107 HHQMIDTIITDD
+107 HHQMIDTIITDPKKRED
-119 KKRVDLFNKVD
+119 LFKRVDSLFE
-130 QLFDQLK
+130 QLK
-137 SIYYGVYL
+137 SIYIGVYL
-145 IHDLSKKTEDAI
+145 IHDLSEKTQDTIE
-157 VSYGERLSSNIVA
+157 SYGERLSSNIVA
-170 SLIKGGKR
+170 ALVKNGLR

-187 EKKNGRHRLVA
+187 EKKNGKHTLDA
-198 DLTNQ
+198 ELTNQ
-203 LVREAF
+203 LVKEAF
-209 ADMPKVAVVPGFI
+209 GPVCSNDAATSKILVVPGFI
-222 SRDKDT
+222 ARDRDT
-228 GETTNL
+228 HETTNL

-240 YTAAIIAAALDAE
+240 YTAAILAAALNAE
-253 VLEIWTDVD
+253 ELEIWTDVD
-262 GFMTADPRVIKTAYT
+262 GFMTADPKVIKTAYT
-277 INELSYIEA
+277 INELSYVEA

-295 VIYPPTIYPVCVKN
+295 VIYPPTIYPVCIKN
-309 IPIKVKNTFNPQHP
+309 IPIKVKNTFNPEHP
-323 GTLIKDHIENDDKPI
+323 GTLIKDHIENDQKPI

-397 DADAAVEVLNEEFAK
+397 DAQAAVEVLNEEFAK

-420 PMHAESGL
+420 PMQAESGL

-439 HTPGIAGKLF
+439 HSPGIAGKLF

-470 ISFVVEG
+470 ISFVVDG

-510 GMLIEQIRKQYDE
+510 GMLLEQIRTQQQF
-523 LMQRNGLKLNVVGIA
+523 LMQSRRLKLNVVGI
-538 SSKAAVFDRDGI
+538 SDVDNFVLDRDGI
-550 DLANYREQLKAPE
+550 DLDNYEKILRAGFPANTDHM
-563 AQGKNLRDE
+563 RDE
-572 VIGMNIFNSV
+572 IVKMNIFNSV
-582 FVDCTASRDVA
+582 FVDCTASKQIA
-593 ALYQTFLEH
+593 MLYQTFLEH
-602 NISVIAANKIAASG
+602 NISVVAANKIAAS
-616 NYSDY
+616 SDY
-621 LRLKQTARQR
+621 DSYLKLKQTARDR

-647 IGTINDLRNSGDE
+647 IGTINDLCNSGDK
-660 ILKIEAVLSG
+660 ILKIEAILSG

-692 KEQGYSEP
+692 KEQRYSEP

-708 TDVVRKLVILTR
+708 TDVIRKLVILTR
-720 EAGYQVEQQDVEKHL
+720 EAGYKVEQEDVEKHL
-735 FVPADFFDGS
+735 FVPDSYFQGS
-745 VEDFWKKLPA
+745 IEDFWKRLPE
-755 LDADFEKRRQQLE
+755 LDADFETRRKVLE

-778 TMEHGKTNVALK
+778 TMEADEQDPSSFKTSVALK
-790 EVDRNHPFYNLEGS
+790 EVPSDHPFYPLEGS
-804 NNIVLLTTERYK
+804 NNIELLTTERYK
-816 EYPMQIQGYGAG
+816 EYPMLIQGYGAG
-828 AGVTAAGVFANIMS
+828 AAVTAAGVFANIMS

>member
-1 MTFSFAFCLLIR
+1 
-13 TFVPPMEYA
+13 
-22 LLVKGYRRRQI
+22 
-33 IHRNMKVLKF
+33 
-43 GGTSVGSVKS
+43 
-53 ILSLKKIVE
+53 
-62 TEART
+62 
-67 QPVIVVGALGG
+67 
-78 ITDKLI
+78 
-84 TTSQIA
+84 
-90 LRGDERWR
+90 
-98 EEFDAMVNR
+98 MVTR
-107 HHQMIDTIITDD
+107 HHQMIDAIISDD
-119 KKRVDLFNKVD
+119 KKRVDLFNNVD

-145 IHDLSKKTEDAI
+145 IHDLSKKTEDTI
-157 VSYGERLSSNIVA
+157 VSYGERLSSHIVA
-170 SLIKGGKR
+170 AMVKNGVR

-187 EKKNGRHRLVA
+187 EKKQGKHVIDA
-198 DLTNQ
+198 DLTTQ
-203 LVREAF
+203 LVKESF
-209 ADMPKVAVVPGFI
+209 KELNDKTIYVVPGFI
-222 SRDKDT
+222 ARDRDSH
-228 GETTNL
+228 ETTNL

-240 YTAAIIAAALDAE
+240 YTASIIAAVLNAE

-262 GFMTADPRVIKTAYT
+262 GFMTADPKVIKSAYT

-309 IPIKVKNTFNPQHP
+309 IPIRVKNTFNPEHP
-323 GTLIKDHIENDDKPI
+323 GTLIKEKIDDDNKPI

-397 DADAAVEVLNEEFAK
+397 DAEAAAEVLNAEFAK

-420 PMHAESGL
+420 PMQVESGL

-439 HTPGIAGKLF
+439 QTPGIAGKLF

-470 ISFVVEG
+470 ISFVVDG

-494 EYKVLNLFI
+494 EYKVLNIFI

-510 GMLIEQIRKQYDE
+510 GMLLEQIRTQQQF
-523 LMQRNGLKLNVVGIA
+523 LMQSRRLKLNVVGI
-538 SSKAAVFDRDGI
+538 SDVDNFVLDRDGI
-550 DLANYREQLKAPE
+550 DLDNYEKILRAGFAANTEHM
-563 AQGKNLRDE
+563 RDE
-572 VIGMNIFNSV
+572 IVKMNIFNSV
-582 FVDCTASRDVA
+582 FVDCTASKQIA
-593 ALYQTFLEH
+593 SLYQTFLEH
-602 NISVIAANKIAASG
+602 NISVVAANKIAAS
-616 NYSDY
+616 SDY
-621 LRLKQTARQR
+621 ASYIKLKQTARDR

-647 IGTINDLRNSGDE
+647 IGTINDLCNSGDK
-660 ILKIEAVLSG
+660 ILKIEAILSG

-692 KEQGYSEP
+692 KEQRFSEP

-708 TDVVRKLVILTR
+708 TDVIRKLVILTR
-720 EAGYQVEQQDVEKHL
+720 EAGYQVEQEDVEKHL
-735 FVPADFFDGS
+735 FVPDSYFEGS
-745 VEDFWKKLPA
+745 IDDFWKRLPE
-755 LDADFEKRRQQLE
+755 LDADFEARRKVLE
-768 AEGKRWRFVA
+768 AENKRWRFVA
-778 TMEHGKTNVALK
+778 TMENGKTNVALK
-790 EVDRNHPFYNLEGS
+790 EVPYGHPFYGLEGS

-816 EYPMQIQGYGAG
+816 EYPMLIQGYGAG
-828 AGVTAAGVFANIMS
+828 AAVTAAGVFANIMS

>member
-1 MTFSFAFCLLIR
+1 
-13 TFVPPMEYA
+13 
-22 LLVKGYRRRQI
+22 
-33 IHRNMKVLKF
+33 MKVMKF

-53 ILSLKKIVE
+53 ILSLKNIVE
-62 TEART
+62 AEART
-67 QPVIVVGALGG
+67 QPVIVVVSALDG

-84 TTSQIA
+84 ATSQMA
-90 LRGDERWR
+90 KQGDEHYR
-98 EEFDAMVNR
+98 EEFDAMVKR

-119 KKRVDLFNKVD
+119 KKRVDLFNNVD

-145 IHDLSKKTEDAI
+145 IHDLSKKTEDTI

-170 SLIKGGKR
+170 ALVKNGVR
-178 MNSRDFIRT
+178 MNARDFIRT
-187 EKKNGRHRLVA
+187 EKKMGKHVIDA
-198 DLTNQ
+198 DLTTQ
-203 LVREAF
+203 LVKEAF
-209 ADMPKVAVVPGFI
+209 KDLDEKSVYVVPGFI
-222 SRDKDT
+222 ARDRDSH
-228 GETTNL
+228 ETTNL

-240 YTAAIIAAALDAE
+240 YTASIIAAVLNAD

-262 GFMTADPRVIKTAYT
+262 GFMTADPKVIKSAYT
-277 INELSYIEA
+277 INELSYVEA

-295 VIYPPTIYPVCVKN
+295 VIYPPTIYPVCIKN
-309 IPIKVKNTFNPQHP
+309 IPIKVKNTFNPEHP
-323 GTLIKDHIENDDKPI
+323 GTLIKETIEDDNKPI

-345 GTTLI
+345 GTSLI

-397 DADAAVEVLNEEFAK
+397 DAEAAAEVLNAEFAK

-420 PMHAESGL
+420 PMQVESGL

-439 HTPGIAGKLF
+439 QTPGIAGKLF

-470 ISFVVEG
+470 ISFVVDG
-477 KFLRKSLNVLH
+477 RFLRKSLNVLH

-510 GMLIEQIRKQYDE
+510 GMLLEQIRTQQQF
-523 LMQRNGLKLNVVGIA
+523 LMQSRRLKLNVVGI
-538 SSKAAVFDRDGI
+538 SDVDNFVLDRDGI
-550 DLANYREQLKAPE
+550 DLDNYEKILRAGFPANTEHM
-563 AQGKNLRDE
+563 RDE
-572 VIGMNIFNSV
+572 IVKMNIFNSV
-582 FVDCTASRDVA
+582 FVDCTASRQIA
-593 ALYQTFLEH
+593 QLYQTFLEH
-602 NISVIAANKIAASG
+602 NISVVAANKIAAS
-616 NYSDY
+616 SDYDNY
-621 LRLKQTARQR
+621 LRLRQTARDK

-647 IGTINDLRNSGDE
+647 IGTINDLCNSGDK
-660 ILKIEAVLSG
+660 ILKIEAILSG

-692 KEQGYSEP
+692 KEQRYSEP

-708 TDVVRKLVILTR
+708 TDVIRKLVILTR
-720 EAGYQVEQQDVEKHL
+720 EAGYKVEQADVEKHL
-735 FVPADFFDGS
+735 FVPDSYFEGS
-745 VEDFWKKLPA
+745 IDDFWKKLPE
-755 LDADFEKRRQQLE
+755 LDADFETRRQKLE
-768 AEGKRWRFVA
+768 AENKRWRFVA
-778 TMEHGKTNVALK
+778 TMEADENDPSSFKTSVALK
-790 EVDRNHPFYNLEGS
+790 EVPYGHPFYGLEGS

-816 EYPMQIQGYGAG
+816 EYPMLIQGYGAG
-828 AGVTAAGVFANIMS
+828 AAVTAAGVFANIMS

>member
-1 MTFSFAFCLLIR
+1 
-13 TFVPPMEYA
+13 
-22 LLVKGYRRRQI
+22 
-33 IHRNMKVLKF
+33 MKVMKF

-53 ILSLKKIVE
+53 ILSLKEIVE

-67 QPVIVVGALGG
+67 QPVIVVVSALDG

-84 TTSQIA
+84 ATSQMA
-90 LRGDERWR
+90 KQGDEHYR
-98 EEFDAMVNR
+98 EEFDAMVKR

-119 KKRVDLFNKVD
+119 KKRVDLFNNVD

-137 SIYYGVYL
+137 SIFYGVYL
-145 IHDLSKKTEDAI
+145 IHDLSKKTEDTI
-157 VSYGERLSSNIVA
+157 VSYGERLSSHIVA
-170 SLIKGGKR
+170 AMIKNGIR

-187 EKKNGRHRLVA
+187 EKKLGKHVIDA
-198 DLTNQ
+198 DLTTQ
-203 LVREAF
+203 LVKETF
-209 ADMPKVAVVPGFI
+209 KDINDKSVYVVPGFI
-222 SRDKDT
+222 ARDRDT
-228 GETTNL
+228 HETTNL

-240 YTAAIIAAALDAE
+240 YTASILAAVLNAE

-262 GFMTADPRVIKTAYT
+262 GFMTADPKVIKSAYT
-277 INELSYIEA
+277 INELSYVEA

-309 IPIKVKNTFNPQHP
+309 IPIKVKNTFNPEHP
-323 GTLIKDHIENDDKPI
+323 GTLIKAKIEDDNKPI

-345 GTTLI
+345 GTSLI

-397 DADAAVEVLNEEFAK
+397 DAEAAAEVLNAEFAK
-412 EIETGAMF
+412 EIETGAMY
-420 PMHAESGL
+420 PMQVESGL

-439 HTPGIAGKLF
+439 QTPGIAGKLF

-470 ISFVVEG
+470 ISFVVDG
-477 KFLRKSLNVLH
+477 RFLRKSLNVLH

-510 GMLIEQIRKQYDE
+510 GMLLEQIRTQQQF
-523 LMQRNGLKLNVVGIA
+523 LMQSRRLKLNVVGI
-538 SSKAAVFDRDGI
+538 SDVDNFVLDRDGI
-550 DLANYREQLKAPE
+550 DLDNYEKILRAGFPANTEHMKE
-563 AQGKNLRDE
+563 EIVK
-572 VIGMNIFNSV
+572 MNIFNSV
-582 FVDCTASRDVA
+582 FVDCTASRQIA
-593 ALYQTFLEH
+593 SLYQTFLEH
-602 NISVIAANKIAASG
+602 NISVVAANKIAAS
-616 NYSDY
+616 SDY
-621 LRLKQTARQR
+621 DSYLKLKQTARDR

-647 IGTINDLRNSGDE
+647 IGTINDLCNSGDK
-660 ILKIEAVLSG
+660 ILKIEAILSG

-692 KEQGYSEP
+692 KEQRYSEP

-708 TDVVRKLVILTR
+708 TDVIRKLVILTR
-720 EAGYQVEQQDVEKHL
+720 EAGYKVEQEDVEKHL
-735 FVPADFFDGS
+735 FVPDSYFEGS
-745 VEDFWKKLPA
+745 IDDFWKRLPE
-755 LDADFEKRRQQLE
+755 LDADFEARRKVLE
-768 AEGKRWRFVA
+768 VENKRWRFVA
-778 TMEHGKTNVALK
+778 TMENGKTNVALK
-790 EVDRNHPFYNLEGS
+790 EVPYGHPFYGLEGS

-816 EYPMQIQGYGAG
+816 EYPMLIQGYGAG
-828 AGVTAAGVFANIMS
+828 AAVTAAGVFANIMS

>member
-1 MTFSFAFCLLIR
+1 
-13 TFVPPMEYA
+13 
-22 LLVKGYRRRQI
+22 
-33 IHRNMKVLKF
+33 MKVMKF

-62 TEART
+62 AEART
-67 QPVIVVGALGG
+67 QPVIVVVSALDG

-84 TTSQIA
+84 AISQMA
-90 LRGDERWR
+90 LKGDKRYR
-98 EEFDAMVNR
+98 EEFDGMMER
-107 HHQMIDTIITDD
+107 HHQMIDTIITDPQ
-119 KKRVDLFNKVD
+119 KRENLFKRVDSLFE
-130 QLFDQLK
+130 QLK
-137 SIYYGVYL
+137 SIYFGVYL
-145 IHDLSKKTEDAI
+145 IHDLSEKTQDAI

-170 SLIKGGKR
+170 ALVKNGVR

-187 EKKNGRHRLVA
+187 EKKLGKHMIDA
-198 DLTNQ
+198 DLTTQ
-203 LVREAF
+203 LVKENF
-209 ADMPKVAVVPGFI
+209 KELNDNQIYVVPGFVA
-222 SRDKDT
+222 RDRDT
-228 GETTNL
+228 HETTNL

-240 YTAAIIAAALDAE
+240 YTASILAAVLNAE

-262 GFMTADPRVIKTAYT
+262 GFMTADPKVIKSAYT

-309 IPIKVKNTFNPQHP
+309 IPIKVKNTFNPEHP
-323 GTLIKDHIENDDKPI
+323 GTLIKSKIENDDKPI

-345 GTTLI
+345 GTSLI

-397 DADAAVEVLNEEFAK
+397 DATAAAEVLNAEFAK

-420 PMHAESGL
+420 PMQVESGL

-439 HTPGIAGKLF
+439 QTPGIAGKLF

-470 ISFVVEG
+470 ISFVVDG

-510 GMLIEQIRKQYDE
+510 GMLLEQIRTQQQF
-523 LMQRNGLKLNVVGIA
+523 LMQSRRLKLNVVGI
-538 SSKAAVFDRDGI
+538 SDVDNFVLDRDGI
-550 DLANYREQLKAPE
+550 NLDNYVEVLRAGYPANTEHM
-563 AQGKNLRDE
+563 RDE
-572 VIGMNIFNSV
+572 IVKMNIFNSV
-582 FVDCTASRDVA
+582 FVDCTASKQIA
-593 ALYQTFLEH
+593 TLYQTFLEH
-602 NISVIAANKIAASG
+602 NISVVAANKIAAS
-616 NYSDY
+616 SDY
-621 LRLKQTARQR
+621 DSYLKLKQTARDK

-647 IGTINDLRNSGDE
+647 IGTINDLCNSGDK
-660 ILKIEAVLSG
+660 ILKIEAILSG

-692 KEQGYSEP
+692 KEQRYSEP

-708 TDVVRKLVILTR
+708 TDVIRKLVILTR
-720 EAGYQVEQQDVEKHL
+720 EAGYKVEQDDVEKHL
-735 FVPADFFDGS
+735 FVPDSYFEGS
-745 VEDFWKKLPA
+745 IDDFWKRLPE
-755 LDADFEKRRQQLE
+755 LDADFEARRKVLE
-768 AEGKRWRFVA
+768 ADNKRWRFVA
-778 TMEHGKTNVALK
+778 TMEADENDPSNFKTSAALK
-790 EVDRNHPFYNLEGS
+790 EVPYGHPFYGLEGS

-816 EYPMQIQGYGAG
+816 EYPMLIQGYGAG
-828 AGVTAAGVFANIMS
+828 AAVTAAGVFANIMS

>member
-1 MTFSFAFCLLIR
+1 
-13 TFVPPMEYA
+13 
-22 LLVKGYRRRQI
+22 
-33 IHRNMKVLKF
+33 MKVLKF

-62 TEART
+62 AEART
-67 QPVIVVGALGG
+67 QPVVVVVSALNG

-84 TTSQIA
+84 AASQMA
-90 LRGDERWR
+90 KNGDEHYR
-98 EEFDAMVNR
+98 EEFEAMVTR

-119 KKRVDLFNKVD
+119 KKRVDLFNNVD

-145 IHDLSKKTEDAI
+145 IHDLSKKTEDTI
-157 VSYGERLSSNIVA
+157 VSYGERLSSHIVA
-170 SLIKGGKR
+170 AMFKNGIR
-178 MNSRDFIRT
+178 MNARDFIRT
-187 EKKNGRHRLVA
+187 EKKMGKHVIDA
-198 DLTNQ
+198 DLTTQ
-203 LVREAF
+203 LVKEAF
-209 ADMPKVAVVPGFI
+209 KDMNEKAVYVVPGFI
-222 SRDKDT
+222 ARDRDSH
-228 GETTNL
+228 ETTNL

-240 YTAAIIAAALDAE
+240 YTASIIAAVLNAE
-253 VLEIWTDVD
+253 ALEIWTDVD
-262 GFMTADPRVIKTAYT
+262 GFMTADPKVIKSAYT
-277 INELSYIEA
+277 INELSYVEA

-309 IPIKVKNTFNPQHP
+309 IPIKVKNTFNPEHP
-323 GTLIKDHIENDDKPI
+323 GTLIKDKIEDDNKPI

-345 GTTLI
+345 GTSLI

-397 DADAAVEVLNEEFAK
+397 DAEAAAEVLNAEFAK

-420 PMHAESGL
+420 PMQVESGL

-439 HTPGIAGKLF
+439 QTPGIAGKLF

-470 ISFVVEG
+470 ISFVVDG
-477 KFLRKSLNVLH
+477 RFLRKSLNVLH

-510 GMLIEQIRKQYDE
+510 GMLLEQIRTQQQY
-523 LMQRNGLKLNVVGIA
+523 LMQTKRLKLNVVGI
-538 SSKAAVFDRDGI
+538 SDVDNFVLDRDGI
-550 DLANYREQLKAPE
+550 DLDNYEKILRAGFPANTEHM
-563 AQGKNLRDE
+563 RDE
-572 VIGMNIFNSV
+572 IVKMNIFNSV
-582 FVDCTASRDVA
+582 FVDCTASRQIA
-593 ALYQTFLEH
+593 QLYQTFLEH
-602 NISVIAANKIAASG
+602 NISVVAANKIAAS
-616 NYSDY
+616 SDY
-621 LRLKQTARQR
+621 DSYLKLRQTARDR

-647 IGTINDLRNSGDE
+647 IGTINDLCNSGDK
-660 ILKIEAVLSG
+660 ILKIEAILSG

-692 KEQGYSEP
+692 KEQRYSEP

-708 TDVVRKLVILTR
+708 TDVIRKLVILTR
-720 EAGYQVEQQDVEKHL
+720 EAGYKVEQDDVEKHL
-735 FVPADFFDGS
+735 FVPDSYFEGS
-745 VEDFWKKLPA
+745 IEDFWAKLPE
-755 LDADFEKRRQQLE
+755 LDADFEARRKVLE
-768 AEGKRWRFVA
+768 AENKRWRFVA
-778 TMEHGKTNVALK
+778 TMEADEQNPSSFKTSVALK
-790 EVDRNHPFYNLEGS
+790 EVPYGHPFYGLEGS

-816 EYPMQIQGYGAG
+816 EYPMLIQGYGAG
-828 AGVTAAGVFANIMS
+828 AAVTAAGVFANIMS